1 MEIWKKIARLID
13 VKSLVTLAMVAV
25 LCVMTLKGQ
34 PTSDLFNSSIM
45 LILGFF
51 FGKKLDGGE
60 GAKEAEGAEGVDRG
74 KRTEGEE
81 GSNGNQA

>member
-51 FGKKLDGGE
+51 FGKKLDGSTDNNVSD
-60 GAKEAEGAEGVDRG
+60 ASNKE
-74 KRTEGEE
+74 EE
-81 GSNGNQA
+81 NK

>member
-13 VKSLVTLAMVAV
+13 VKSLVTLALVGV

-60 GAKEAEGAEGVDRG
+60 GAKEAKETKEADE
-74 KRTEGEE
+74 TTP
-81 GSNGNQA
+81 N